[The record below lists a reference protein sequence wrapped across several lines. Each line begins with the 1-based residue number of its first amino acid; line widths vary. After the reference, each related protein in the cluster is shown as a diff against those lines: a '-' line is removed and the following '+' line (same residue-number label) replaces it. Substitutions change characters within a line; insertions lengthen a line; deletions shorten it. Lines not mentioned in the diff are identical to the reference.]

1 MTPDAVLDDDDT
13 LRQRTEDGVR
23 HLAAGA
29 PAVLLGRAG
38 AVVLGSR
45 PRAYHVRLDGPV
57 DRRVAWAASH
67 ENLGVEAARRRQS
80 ETDRARTLFVKRL
93 FRVDPADTRLYHL
106 ILDTTVLGIDA
117 ALQVLVVAAQSF
129 FAANPA

>member
-1 MTPDAVLDDDDT
+1 MRD
-13 LRQRTEDGVR
+13 
-23 HLAAGA
+23 LAAGA

-38 AVVLGSR
+38 AVLLASR

-57 DRRVAWAASH
+57 ERRIAWAASH
-67 ENLGVEAARRRQS
+67 ENLGEDAARRRQS

-93 FRVDPADTRLYHL
+93 FRVDPSESRLYHL
-106 ILDTTVLGIDA
+106 VLDPTVIGVDA
-117 ALQVLVVAAQSF
+117 ALQVLTLAARSF